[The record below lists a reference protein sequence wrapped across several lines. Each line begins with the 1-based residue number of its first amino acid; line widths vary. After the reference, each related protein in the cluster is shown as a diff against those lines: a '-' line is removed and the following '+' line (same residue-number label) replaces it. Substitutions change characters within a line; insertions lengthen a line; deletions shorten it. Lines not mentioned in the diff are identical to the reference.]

1 MKNIAIKIISAFI
14 IIAISLL
21 SLNKIRNLKDE
32 NAKLL
37 ANQKI
42 LLSKNQDKSYIVA
55 DSLNAAKVSGLLL
68 TLKEYKKYR
77 AEDLK
82 LISQLKIKK
91 SDLQKVIS
99 SQSETISKLSANLI
113 DSIRVD
119 TVFNSID
126 TIKCFSYKS
135 KWTDV
140 SGYIDLKLDSINLK
154 INNRESLKVVETVLY
169 KRFLGF
175 LWKTNKIKDRQVDII
190 SENPNTKII
199 NLEYINIGR

>member
-1 MKNIAIKIISAFI
+1 MKSIALKIISAFI
-14 IIAISLL
+14 VLIILLL
-21 SLNKIRNLKDE
+21 SLNKMHSLKDE
-32 NAKLL
+32 NARLL
-37 ANQKI
+37 TNQKI
-42 LLSKNQDKSYIVA
+42 LLSRSQDKSYIVA
-55 DSLNAAKVSGLLL
+55 DSLSAAKVSGLLL

-99 SQSETISKLSANLI
+99 SQSETISKLSTNLI

-126 TIKCFSYKS
+126 TIKCFKYKS

-175 LWKTNKIKDRQVDII
+175 LWKTNKIKDRQIDII

-199 NLEYINIGR
+199 NLEYINIRR

>member
-32 NAKLL
+32 NARLL

-42 LLSKNQDKSYIVA
+42 LLSKNQDKSYIVS

-99 SQSETISKLSANLI
+99 SQSETISKLSTNLI

-126 TIKCFSYKS
+126 TIKCFNYKS
-135 KWTDV
+135 KWTDI

>member
-21 SLNKIRNLKDE
+21 GLNKLRSLKDE
-32 NAKLL
+32 NARLL

-42 LLSKNQDKSYIVA
+42 LLSKGQDKTYIVA

-99 SQSETISKLSANLI
+99 SQSETISKLSTNLI

-119 TVFNSID
+119 TVFNSVD
-126 TIKCFSYKS
+126 TVKCFSYKS
-135 KWTDV
+135 KWTDI
-140 SGYIDLKLDSINLK
+140 SGYINLKFDSISLQ
-154 INNRESLKVVETVLY
+154 INNRESLKVVETILY

-175 LWKTNKIKDRQVDII
+175 LWKTNRIKDRQIDII

-199 NLEYINIGR
+199 NLEYINIRR

>member
-1 MKNIAIKIISAFI
+1 MKNIAIKIISAFAV
-14 IIAISLL
+14 IAILLL
-21 SLNKIRNLKDE
+21 SLNKMRSLKDE
-32 NAKLL
+32 NARLL

-42 LLSKNQDKSYIVA
+42 LLSKSQDKSYIVS
-55 DSLNAAKVSGLLL
+55 DSLNAAKVSSLLL

-99 SQSETISKLSANLI
+99 SQSETISRLSTNLT

-119 TVFNSID
+119 TVFNSVD
-126 TIKCFSYKS
+126 TVKCFSYKS

-140 SGYIDLKLDSINLK
+140 SGYIDSKLDSINLQ
-154 INNRESLKVVETVLY
+154 INNRESLKVVETVQY

-175 LWKTNKIKDRQVDII
+175 LWKTNRIKDRQVDII

>member
-14 IIAISLL
+14 VIVISLL
-21 SLNKIRNLKDE
+21 SLNKMCSLKNE
-32 NAKLL
+32 NARLL

-42 LLSKNQDKSYIVA
+42 LLSKSQDKSYIVS

-99 SQSETISKLSANLI
+99 SQSETISRLSINLT

-119 TVFNSID
+119 TVFNSVD
-126 TIKCFSYKS
+126 TIKCFNYKS

-140 SGYIDLKLDSINLK
+140 SGYIDLKLDSINLQ
-154 INNRESLKVVETVLY
+154 INNRESLKVVETVQY

>member
-1 MKNIAIKIISAFI
+1 MKNIAIKIISAFAVI
-14 IIAISLL
+14 TILLL
-21 SLNKIRNLKDE
+21 SLNKMRSLKYE
-32 NAKLL
+32 NARLL

-42 LLSKNQDKSYIVA
+42 LLNKSQDKSYIVS
-55 DSLNAAKVSGLLL
+55 DSLNAVKVSGLLL

-99 SQSETISKLSANLI
+99 SQSETISRLSTNLT

-119 TVFNSID
+119 TIFNSAD
-126 TIKCFSYKS
+126 TVKCFSYKS

-140 SGYIDLKLDSINLK
+140 SGYIDSKLDSINLQ
-154 INNRESLKVVETVLY
+154 IDNRESLKVVETVQY

-175 LWKTNKIKDRQVDII
+175 LWKTSKIKDRQVDII